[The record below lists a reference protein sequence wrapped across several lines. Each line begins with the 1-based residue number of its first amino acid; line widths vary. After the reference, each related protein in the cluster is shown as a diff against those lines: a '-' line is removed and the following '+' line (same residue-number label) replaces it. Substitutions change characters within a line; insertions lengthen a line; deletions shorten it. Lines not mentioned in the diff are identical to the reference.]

1 MIDIVI
7 AFDKDDWDIET
18 ESGLGLFYDSCAKQM
33 QEFIVLNLSYKLH
46 MISGNDLNEIE
57 VANILAKTISNHTF
71 IAYSHGK
78 NDALLYDNQKKEY
91 LSKTTNLPNIQ
102 GGLFYTWSCYAG
114 IELGKYLVQSSY
126 QTFIGYKDWV
136 VGISTIGNISQRYID
151 CTNAGLIAFINGAT
165 ALEALRIMYDTYS
178 NQIDEL
184 ENISDY
190 LIQAHFRRNRDALVI
205 FGKEDLTISN
215 PI

>member
-7 AFDKDDWDIET
+7 AFDKDDWDIES

-33 QEFIVLNLSYKLH
+33 QEFIFLNFSHKLH

-57 VANILAKTISNHTF
+57 VEKILAKTISNHTF
-71 IAYSHGK
+71 VAYSHGK
-78 NDALLYDNQKKEY
+78 NDALLYDNQQKEY
-91 LSKTTNLPNIQ
+91 LSKTTKLQNIQ
-102 GGLFYTWSCYAG
+102 GGLFYTWSCYSG
-114 IELGKYLVQSSY
+114 IDLGEHLVQNSY

-136 VGISTIGNISQRYID
+136 VGISTIGSISQRYID

-190 LIQAHFRRNRDALVI
+190 LIQAHFSRNRNALVI
-205 FGKEDLTISN
+205 FGNENLVITN
-215 PI
+215 LV